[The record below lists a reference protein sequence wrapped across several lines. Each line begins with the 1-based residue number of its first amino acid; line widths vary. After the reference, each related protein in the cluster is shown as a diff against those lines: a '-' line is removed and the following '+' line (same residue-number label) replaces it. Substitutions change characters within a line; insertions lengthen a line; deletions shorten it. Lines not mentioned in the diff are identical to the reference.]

1 MKDLEYI
8 EGYIKDRKYN
18 TPALDTLCDIAPNG
32 EFRHWARFS
41 MLDDENDHYTD
52 FVQAVGSSFEEVT
65 HKIAEYLKSSEH
77 YADDRYL

>member
-52 FVQAVGSSFEEVT
+52 LFSL
-65 HKIAEYLKSSEH
+65 IL
-77 YADDRYL
+77 